1 MQKIITI
8 LTLSLLLVCQL
19 QAQVKAFS
27 EIDYHGKEV
36 VLQPGKYTAAQLQNM
51 GIPTVNSL
59 RVPKGCNVKQYATA
73 NLQGD
78 ATSFSKNKPLIKAKA
93 TTSSLKVNCM
103 SMGTPFS
110 IAASD
115 ESGQKGDLIIVDVNV
130 SDFNKVVSMQYSM
143 NWDPSILQFEKVQNF
158 KLKALS
164 SENFGA
170 EQAKDGNLLMAWYD
184 PSVQGVSLKSGTVFY
199 QVVFRVIGT
208 NTNKSRIRFS
218 GKPLIIEVMKADGT
232 PLPFNNTNGSFVS
245 KEAAQ
250 K

>member
-1 MQKIITI
+1 
-8 LTLSLLLVCQL
+8 
-19 QAQVKAFS
+19 
-27 EIDYHGKEV
+27 V

-51 GIPTVNSL
+51 GIPTINSL
-59 RVPKGCNVKQYATA
+59 RVPKGCNVKQYASA

-78 ATSFSKNKPLIKAKA
+78 ATSFSKNKPLVKTAA
-93 TTSSLKVNCM
+93 TTSVKVACM

-115 ESGQKGDLIIVDVNV
+115 EIGQKGDLITVDVNV

-143 NWDPSILQFEKVQNF
+143 NWDPKILQYEKVQNF
-158 KLKALS
+158 KLKAL
-164 SENFGA
+164 
-170 EQAKDGNLLMAWYD
+170 NLN
-184 PSVQGVSLKSGTVFY
+184 SGTVLY

-245 KEAAQ
+245 QEAAQ

>member
-8 LTLSLLLVCQL
+8 LTLSLLFVCQL
-19 QAQVKAFS
+19 EAQVKVFS
-27 EIDYHGKEV
+27 ESDYHGKEV
-36 VLQPGKYTAAQLQNM
+36 VLQPGKYTATQLQAM
-51 GIPTVNSL
+51 GMPTINSL

-78 ATSFSKNKPLIKAKA
+78 ATSFSKNKPLVKA
-93 TTSSLKVNCM
+93 TTTTSVKVNCM

-143 NWDPSILQFEKVQNF
+143 NWDPTILQFEKVQNF
-158 KLKALS
+158 KLRALS
-164 SENFGA
+164 SENFGT

-184 PSVQGVSLKSGTVFY
+184 PSVQGVNLNSGTILY

-245 KEAAQ
+245 KAAAQ

>member
-8 LTLSLLLVCQL
+8 LTLSLLLVSQL
-19 QAQVKAFS
+19 QAQVRAFS
-27 EIDYHGKEV
+27 ESSYHGKEV
-36 VLQPGKYTAAQLQNM
+36 VLQPGKYTAVQLQKM
-51 GIPTVNSL
+51 GIPSINSL
-59 RVPKGCNVKQYATA
+59 RVPKGCNVKQYPSAD
-73 NLQGD
+73 LQGD
-78 ATSFSKNKPLIKAKA
+78 ATSFSKNKPLVKAI
-93 TTSSLKVNCM
+93 TTSSLKVTCG
-103 SMGTPFS
+103 SAGTPFA

-115 ESGQKGDLIIVDVNV
+115 EIGQKGDLIYVDVNV

-170 EQAKDGNLLMAWYD
+170 EQEKDGNLLMAWYD
-184 PSVQGVSLKSGTVFY
+184 PSVQGVSLNSGTVLY

-218 GKPLIIEVMKADGT
+218 GKPLIIEIMKADGT

-245 KEAAQ
+245 ETAQ